1 MQRGITANVL
11 HRWRSLAREGKTQT
25 PTRTGEFFTLPL
37 PAATS
42 EQASAHVRIELR
54 RGLGTMSMTWPAG
67 ATSDRAS
74 WTRELLW

>member
-1 MQRGITANVL
+1 MQRGITANVF

-25 PTRTGEFFTLPL
+25 PTRTGEFFTVPM

-54 RGLGTMSMTWPAG
+54 RGPGTMSELAAG